1 MVRTDD
7 RVSVVLVDDSVDV
20 RTLVRMRLEASGLFD
35 VVGEAANGEEAIELV
50 IRHEPEA
57 VVLDVSMPAMDG
69 VETLPSILAVRPDT
83 AVVMFTGFG
92 GADLAEEVRSLGAS
106 GFIEKS
112 IPLELLPD
120 RLHQILRGEGS
131 AEPAANHTL
140 ELVDPAG
147 EGQVD
152 VAQLEQ
158 SILDEHLEGFR
169 ALFDHAAIGM
179 ATLTVHATIVRANG
193 ALANLMSCEPSELVG
208 VDYGRLTGGQGD
220 VLDHRLEALS
230 TSQESVATFEHPIPG
245 PPGAKDVRTALV
257 TLVPIRD
264 SVGQMLYVFA
274 QVQDITA
281 QRAAEDELHRTE
293 ETFRLLVAAVGSTRS
308 SCSIPTA
315 WWPAGT
321 PEPDGSRVI
330 TRARSSG
337 STSGSSTPRSS
348 SSRDTPS
355 ATSRRRS
362 ATGRSPRRVGACA
375 RTAAGSGPASSSARS
390 TTTGVGT
397 SASPR

>member
-179 ATLTVHATIVRANG
+179 ATLTVHATIVRAND
-193 ALANLMSCEPSELVG
+193 ALADLMSCEPSELVG

-230 TSQESVATFEHPIPG
+230 TSQESVATFEHPIPDRRG
-245 PPGAKDVRTALV
+245 RRTYAPP
-257 TLVPIRD
+257 
-264 SVGQMLYVFA
+264 S
-274 QVQDITA
+274 
-281 QRAAEDELHRTE
+281 
-293 ETFRLLVAAVGSTRS
+293 
-308 SCSIPTA
+308 
-315 WWPAGT
+315 
-321 PEPDGSRVI
+321 
-330 TRARSSG
+330 
-337 STSGSSTPRSS
+337 
-348 SSRDTPS
+348 
-355 ATSRRRS
+355 
-362 ATGRSPRRVGACA
+362 
-375 RTAAGSGPASSSARS
+375 
-390 TTTGVGT
+390 
-397 SASPR
+397 